1 MTFNDRPDEKPDS
14 DSEDRKPID
23 DKRFRVN
30 HQIRVPE
37 IRLISPDGEQLGVVP
52 TEHGL
57 RLAKEIGLDLVEVA
71 PNSKPP
77 VCRLLDFGK
86 FQYERNKK
94 TSVKPKMVTTKT
106 IKLRPKT
113 DSHDLATKLKH
124 ATRFLQNGDRV
135 RFVMRLRG
143 REKAYMDRWMDKMRE
158 MIGML
163 PDKVNITTP
172 PKPDGGAIV
181 AVCEPLAQQAP
192 PRPPREVRERAPA
205 PADELSVAGT
215 PD

>member
-1 MTFNDRPDEKPDS
+1 MTFNGQAGGSTEPSAE
-14 DSEDRKPID
+14 ERKNEE
-23 DKRFRVN
+23 KRFRIN

-37 IRLISPDGEQLGVVP
+37 IRMISPDGEQLGVVP
-52 TEHGL
+52 TEHGM

-71 PNSKPP
+71 PNAKPP

-94 TSVKPKMVTTKT
+94 TAVKPKTITTKT

-113 DSHDLATKLKH
+113 DQHDLATKLKH
-124 ATRFLQNGDRV
+124 ATRFLQAGDRV

-143 REKAYMDRWMDKMRE
+143 REKAYMDRWMEKMAE

-181 AVCEPLAQQAP
+181 AVCEPGGP
-192 PRPPREVRERAPA
+192 SSKP
-205 PADELSVAGT
+205 SSSHG
-215 PD
+215 

>member
-1 MTFNDRPDEKPDS
+1 MTFNDETNSVESTDDKKQ
-14 DSEDRKPID
+14 SEE
-23 DKRFRVN
+23 KRFRIN
-30 HQIRVPE
+30 QQIRVPE
-37 IRLISPDGEQLGVVP
+37 IRLISPDGEQLGVIP
-52 TEHGL
+52 IDHAL

-94 TSVKPKMVTTKT
+94 TTVKPKTITTKT

-113 DSHDLATKLKH
+113 DQHDLGTKLKH
-124 ATRFLQNGDRV
+124 AQRFLQNGDRV

-143 REKAYMDRWMDKMRE
+143 REKAYMDRWIDKMQE
-158 MIGML
+158 MIDMI
-163 PDKVNITTP
+163 PDKVHITTP

-181 AVCEPLAQQAP
+181 AVCEPVSSP
-192 PRPPREVRERAPA
+192 K
-205 PADELSVAGT
+205 
-215 PD
+215 

>member
-1 MTFNDRPDEKPDS
+1 MTFNDE
-14 DSEDRKPID
+14 SEGPMEAGTEERKTSEE
-23 DKRFRVN
+23 KRFRIN

-71 PNSKPP
+71 PNAKPP

-94 TSVKPKMVTTKT
+94 TAVKPKTITTKT

-113 DSHDLATKLKH
+113 DQHDLATKLKH
-124 ATRFLQNGDRV
+124 ATRFLQSGDRV

-143 REKAYMDRWMDKMRE
+143 REKAYMDRWIEKMQE

-181 AVCEPLAQQAP
+181 AVCEPVGSKASSA
-192 PRPPREVRERAPA
+192 AA
-205 PADELSVAGT
+205 SSATSHG
-215 PD
+215 